1 VVPIEI
7 PALRERTEDIA
18 VLAEHFTA
26 RYADELGTQARL
38 LSEPALD
45 QLCAYEWPGNVREL
59 ENAIKRAL
67 VLASHDVLT
76 PDDFAF
82 LRGTPP
88 PPAEASG
95 SLEEFVRGEVEAMLR
110 GDDPRNVYPRILER
124 TERPLLEAVLA
135 HTGGNQLRAAALLG
149 INRNTLRKKIT
160 ELGIDIPERP

>member
-1 VVPIEI
+1 M
-7 PALRERTEDIA
+7 
-18 VLAEHFTA
+18 
-26 RYADELGTQARL
+26 
-38 LSEPALD
+38 
-45 QLCAYEWPGNVREL
+45 REL

-82 LRGTPP
+82 LRGAPP
-88 PPAEASG
+88 PPPEAG
-95 SLEEFVRGEVEAMLR
+95 ASLEALVRSEVESLLR
-110 GDDPRNVYPRILER
+110 GADPRDLYPRILER

-160 ELGIDIPERP
+160 ELGIEMPERP